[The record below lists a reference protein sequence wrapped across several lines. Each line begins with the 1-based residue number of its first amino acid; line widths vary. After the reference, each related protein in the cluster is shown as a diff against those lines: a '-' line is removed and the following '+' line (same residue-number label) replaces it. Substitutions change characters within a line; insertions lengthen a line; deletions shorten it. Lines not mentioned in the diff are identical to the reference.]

1 MKGIILAAGYGS
13 RFLPATKTLPK
24 EMLPLI
30 NKPTIEFIIE
40 EFLQSGIKDIIII
53 TSRRKT
59 VLDNFFDRDIELEY
73 NLPNSFMKELKPPQA
88 NFCFI
93 RQQEMKGTGHALL
106 LAKPWIGKDPV
117 VVAYPDDLHVG
128 EIPLTKQLIKV
139 YKETGKTILSSL
151 YNPPNINRYG
161 VLDLAED
168 ELHVQNIVEK
178 PPIGEE
184 PSLHASIGR
193 FLYTSDFFDYLEEG
207 WENHVREKKEGE
219 YFHIYALN
227 KLMENKKV
235 VYKALEGERWDI
247 GEPSG
252 YFKAL
257 LKYAKKDPLL
267 KAILEEEKV

>member
-30 NKPTIEFIIE
+30 NKPTIEFIVE
-40 EFLQSGIKDIIII
+40 EFLKSGIKDIIVI

-59 VLDNFFDRDIELEY
+59 VLDNFFDRDIELEN
-73 NLPNSFMKELKPPQA
+73 NLPKNFQNNLKPPKA

-117 VVAYPDDLHVG
+117 IVAYPDDLHVG
-128 EIPLTKQLIKV
+128 EIPLTKQLI
-139 YKETGKTILSSL
+139 ETFNQTGKTVLSSL

-161 VLDLAED
+161 VLELED
-168 ELHVQNIVEK
+168 DQLHVKNIVEK

-193 FLYTSDFFDYLEEG
+193 FLYTSNFFDYLEEG
-207 WENHVREKKEGE
+207 WEKHIKEGNQGE

-227 KLMENKKV
+227 KLMKENNV
-235 VYKALEGERWDI
+235 VYKSLEGERWDI

-257 LKYAKKDPLL
+257 LKYAKKDPVL
-267 KAILEEEKV
+267 KNILEEERV